1 LYLEP
6 WENGEPTERLARKWH
21 FGGRS
26 RRLYSVQNH
35 QPVMFSSSSCKFFMP
50 FAQKDAR
57 FASAAHGWAPRCRVL
72 KKYPGK

>member
-1 LYLEP
+1 MKSY
-6 WENGEPTERLARKWH
+6 

-26 RRLYSVQNH
+26 RRLYSDQNH

-57 FASAAHGWAPRCRVL
+57 FASAANGRAPCCRVL
-72 KKYPGK
+72 KKYPAK